1 MIQIKQKEVVKSVV
15 PILLGALAGK
25 YVAPNGMVIEIFGN
39 QFTFVVAKE
48 NNKVTI
54 TFSGQK
60 PRITV
65 TKGIFVFNLDFQGR
79 ISKVSFDSLGGSVE
93 LDGLPTQYFEF
104 I

>member
-1 MIQIKQKEVVKSVV
+1 MIQIKQKELAKSVV
-15 PILLGALAGK
+15 PILLGALSGK
-25 YVAPNGMVIEIFGN
+25 YVAPNGTVIEVFGN

-48 NNKVTI
+48 KDKVTI

-65 TKGIFVFNLDFQGR
+65 TKGIWVFSASFQGR
-79 ISKVSFDSLGGSVE
+79 ISKVSFDASGGSIE